1 MTKYLAALGMLVL
14 LSGCYYYPYSDYDH
28 DNYYR
33 HRHNDR
39 DDYYHRD
46 RDDYN
51 RYNRYSDND
60 MTRQEIGSLDGK
72 DGKIDTREDEYKLAG
87 K

>member
-1 MTKYLAALGMLVL
+1 MLVL

-60 MTRQEIGSLDGK
+60 KTRQDIGSLDGK
-72 DGKIDTREDEYKLAG
+72 NGKIDTREDEYKLAG